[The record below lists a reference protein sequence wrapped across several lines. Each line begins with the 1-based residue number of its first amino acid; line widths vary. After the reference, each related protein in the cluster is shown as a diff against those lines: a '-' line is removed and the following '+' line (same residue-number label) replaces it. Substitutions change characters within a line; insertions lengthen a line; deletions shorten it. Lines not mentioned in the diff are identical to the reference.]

1 MTGPDHLRRAIS
13 SPSKSFAPGL
23 TSQNRQLTSLA
34 NLSHHFLSAVATNV
48 DMTKDNTWD
57 FDCPGESGD
66 FWSLSGQGT
75 QALICSCFSSSLAS
89 TRPFSQLS
97 TLLVRR
103 STSTAW
109 LVSTRP
115 TESRAGSTLND
126 SAWVS
131 SHSLLY

>member
-13 SPSKSFAPGL
+13 SPPKSFAPGL
-23 TSQNRQLTSLA
+23 ASSNAQLTSLA
-34 NLSHHFLSAVATNV
+34 NLSHHIQSAVATNV
-48 DMTKDNTWD
+48 DMTKDDTWD

-66 FWSLSGQGT
+66 LWSLTGLGT
-75 QALICSCFSSSLAS
+75 QALICSCFSSFLSS
-89 TRPFSQLS
+89 TRPFLQLS
-97 TLLVRR
+97 TLPVRR

-115 TESRAGSTLND
+115 MESRAGSILND